1 MKQQKFISLL
11 FWRLEDQ
18 GQGGVRVDFWLELS
32 CWLADSQLLAVSS
45 YGLSS
50 VHAGRERILER
61 EVSFYFFKWS
71 IFKVFID
78 MLQYC
83 SCFVVVVVQSLSHV
97 QPFATL

>member
-1 MKQQKFISLL
+1 LKQQKFISSL

-61 EVSFYFFKWS
+61 KVSFFFFLMWS

-83 SCFVVVVVQSLSHV
+83 FCFVVVVQSLSHV
-97 QPFATL
+97 QLFATL